1 MYRRTYQAKFHFY
14 VLMCCYP
21 QMLSCSVLSDSNWHP
36 YIPTK
41 LAHDFVAG
49 SAKLYTEIKTLTKH
63 PLFLICCTQTFALIT
78 LSTNACPPE
87 RD

>member
-1 MYRRTYQAKFHFY
+1 
-14 VLMCCYP
+14 MCCYP

-49 SAKLYTEIKTLTKH
+49 SAKLNTEILTLTKT
-63 PLFLICCTQTFALIT
+63 PAILISCTQTFVLIS
-78 LSTNACPPE
+78 LSTTACTPK
-87 RD
+87 RDLRFRDTEYSK